1 LNDLG
6 RPPFGQPIAINTRDL
21 DILQKKALIFLENS
35 FMSIFLINEMKAN
48 MRVSYALRWI
58 PRASMA
64 TLLPCPVS
72 PQAGDI
78 VLTKLEKIGKN
89 ATLELANGRRCNLH
103 EGDHLAVVFG
113 NRYATLQ
120 FEGYARSSGD
130 SCDLLS
136 MGGLCGLVES
146 KHAKAAEPSKLRLLG
161 ALGDINGSPLNLRH
175 FALAPL
181 PQPNQ
186 PNVVVVC
193 GTSMDA
199 GKTHTV
205 MSLIMGLRK
214 QGLAVAGIKLTGT
227 ATGKDTW
234 NMLDAGACVALD
246 FVDGGFPSTYLS
258 TFDEL
263 LHLYD
268 LLISR
273 AVAAGASWVVVEIAD
288 GLLQRETAA
297 LLQHPGFAASVD
309 AWIFAAGDPLAAAGG
324 ISVMRGWG
332 IEPLA
337 ISGVVSMS
345 PLGMNET
352 QTATQ
357 LPCFTAGELQSGAL
371 NPRLQESVSKR
382 AGSLFATVGSRK
394 EFLNT

>member
-1 LNDLG
+1 
-6 RPPFGQPIAINTRDL
+6 
-21 DILQKKALIFLENS
+21 
-35 FMSIFLINEMKAN
+35 MSIFLTDAMKAN
-48 MRVSYALRWI
+48 MRVSYALRWV
-58 PRASMA
+58 PRASIA

-78 VLTKLEKIGKN
+78 ALAKLEKIGKN

-103 EGDHLAVVFG
+103 EGDLMAVVFG

-120 FEGYARSSGD
+120 FEGYARSNQEA
-130 SCDLLS
+130 CDLLS

-146 KHAKAAEPSKLRLLG
+146 KHVKAAEPSKLRLLG
-161 ALGDINGSPLNLRH
+161 AIGDITGSPLNLRD

-181 PQPNQ
+181 PEPNQ

-234 NMLDAGACVALD
+234 NMLDAGACIALD

-258 TFDEL
+258 TLDEL

-268 LLISR
+268 LLITR
-273 AVAAGASWVVVEIAD
+273 AAGAGASWVVVEIAD

-297 LLQHPGFAASVD
+297 LLQHPGFAGSVR
-309 AWIFAAGDPLAAAGG
+309 AWIFAAGDPLAAVGG
-324 ISVMRGWG
+324 VEVLRSWA

-345 PLGMNET
+345 PLGMKET
-352 QTATQ
+352 QAATQ
-357 LPCFTAGELQSGAL
+357 LPCLTAGELQSGAL
-371 NPRLQESVSKR
+371 NARLQETVSKR
-382 AGSLFATVGSRK
+382 AGSLFATAGDRK
-394 EFLNT
+394 ELLST

>member
-1 LNDLG
+1 
-6 RPPFGQPIAINTRDL
+6 
-21 DILQKKALIFLENS
+21 
-35 FMSIFLINEMKAN
+35 MSIFLTDEMKAN
-48 MRVSYALRWI
+48 MRVSYALRWV

-78 VLTKLEKIGKN
+78 VLAKLEKIGKN

-103 EGDHLAVVFG
+103 EGDLLAVVFG

-120 FEGYARSSGD
+120 FEGYARANGD

-146 KHAKAAEPSKLRLLG
+146 KHAKAAEPSRLRLLG
-161 ALGDINGSPLNLRH
+161 ALGGITGSPLSLRD
-175 FALAPL
+175 FALAPV
-181 PQPNQ
+181 PQPNH
-186 PNVVVVC
+186 PNIVVVC

-205 MSLIMGLRK
+205 MSLIKGLRK
-214 QGLAVAGIKLTGT
+214 QGLLVAGIKLTGT

-234 NMLDAGACVALD
+234 NMLDAGACIALD

-258 TFDEL
+258 TLDEL

-273 AVAAGASWVVVEIAD
+273 AAAQGASWVVVEIAD

-297 LLQHPGFAASVD
+297 LLQDHGFAASVD

-324 ISVMRGWG
+324 VAVLRNWA

-345 PLGMNET
+345 PLGMKEA
-352 QTATQ
+352 QSATQ
-357 LPCFTAGELQSGAL
+357 LPCLTAGELQSGAL
-371 NPRLQESVSKR
+371 NACLQETVSKR
-382 AGSLFATVGSRK
+382 AGSLLVTVGSR
-394 EFLNT
+394 EEILNT

>member
-1 LNDLG
+1 
-6 RPPFGQPIAINTRDL
+6 
-21 DILQKKALIFLENS
+21 
-35 FMSIFLINEMKAN
+35 MSILLDDEMMTN
-48 MRVSYALRWI
+48 MRVSYALRRV
-58 PRASMA
+58 PRARMA

-78 VLTKLEKIGKN
+78 ALAKLEKIGKN
-89 ATLELANGRRCNLH
+89 ATLELPNGRRCNLH
-103 EGDHLAVVFG
+103 EGDLLAVVFG

-120 FEGYARSSGD
+120 FEGYAKSNGPY
-130 SCDLLS
+130 CDLLS

-146 KHAKAAEPSKLRLLG
+146 KHAKAADPSKLRLLG
-161 ALGDINGSPLNLRH
+161 ALGDINGFTLNLRE

-199 GKTHTV
+199 GKTHTA
-205 MSLIMGLRK
+205 MSIIMGLRK
-214 QGLAVAGIKLTGT
+214 EGLPVAGIKLTGT

-258 TFDEL
+258 TLDEL
-263 LHLYD
+263 LNLYN

-273 AVAAGASWVVVEIAD
+273 AAAEGASWVVVEIAD
-288 GLLQRETAA
+288 GLLQRESTA
-297 LLQHPGFAASVD
+297 LLQHPRFAANVD
-309 AWIFAAGDPLAAAGG
+309 AWVFAAGDPLAAAGG
-324 ISVMRGWG
+324 VGVLRSWG
-332 IEPLA
+332 IDPLA

-345 PLGMNET
+345 SLGIRET
-352 QTATQ
+352 QAATQ
-357 LPCFTAGELQSGAL
+357 LTCFSASELQSGAL
-371 NPRLQESVSKR
+371 NARLQEIAPK
-382 AGSLFATVGSRK
+382 GSPLPFKTVGMREELSK
-394 EFLNT
+394 T

>member
-1 LNDLG
+1 
-6 RPPFGQPIAINTRDL
+6 
-21 DILQKKALIFLENS
+21 
-35 FMSIFLINEMKAN
+35 MSIFLTDEMRTN
-48 MRVSYALRWI
+48 LRVSYALRWV
-58 PRASMA
+58 PRASIA
-64 TLLPCPVS
+64 TLLPCPGS

-78 VLTKLEKIGKN
+78 VLARLEKIGKN
-89 ATLELANGRRCNLH
+89 ATLELANGRRCTLH
-103 EGDHLAVVFG
+103 EGDLLAVVFG

-120 FEGYARSSGD
+120 FEGYARANGD
-130 SCDLLS
+130 CCDLLS

-146 KHAKAAEPSKLRLLG
+146 KHAKAPEPSKLRLLG
-161 ALGDINGSPLNLRH
+161 ALGDVNGSPLNLRN

-181 PQPNQ
+181 TQPKR

-214 QGLAVAGIKLTGT
+214 QGVAVAGIKLTGT

-234 NMLDAGACVALD
+234 NMLDAGACTALD

-258 TFDEL
+258 TLDKL

-273 AVAAGASWVVVEIAD
+273 AAAQGAFWVVVEIAD

-297 LLQHPGFAASVD
+297 LLQDHGFVASVD

-324 ISVMRGWG
+324 VAVLRNWA

-345 PLGMNET
+345 PLGMKEA
-352 QTATQ
+352 QAATH
-357 LPCFTAGELQSGAL
+357 LPCLTGGELQSGAL
-371 NPRLQESVSKR
+371 NDRLHGSASKR
-382 AGSLFATVGSRK
+382 SESLFATARSRE
-394 EFLNT
+394 EFLKT